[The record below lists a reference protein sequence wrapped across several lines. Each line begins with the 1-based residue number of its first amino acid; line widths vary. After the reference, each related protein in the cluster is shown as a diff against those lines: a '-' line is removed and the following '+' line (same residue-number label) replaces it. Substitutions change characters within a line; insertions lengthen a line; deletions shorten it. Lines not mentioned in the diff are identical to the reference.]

1 MVGSRSEMSALNAN
15 DRTQTDPDVFF
26 LKHYPSLTGDQPFP
40 WQRKLFAE
48 FTDGTPRF
56 RAHCPVP
63 TGLGK
68 TSVIAIW
75 LLALAY
81 RAMNGKLTGFPRR
94 LAYVVNRRTVVD
106 QATTEAEKLRAA
118 LTNKVELRD
127 IADALRQLATEEAD
141 GDSAPVAISTLR
153 GELADNGEWR
163 SDPARPAIVI
173 GTVDMIGSRLL
184 FSAYGR
190 CGFKSK
196 PLHAGLLG
204 QDTLLVHDE
213 AHLEPAF
220 QELLETITT
229 EQARRERFG
238 KDWDKRALRVMA
250 LTATT
255 RAAGPP
261 PEGSNE
267 EAPLFGEGDKS
278 HPEAGKRL
286 NAKKWLH
293 FYPVPDEKHIAGK
306 IVELAITFS
315 DSEKAVLV
323 FVRRLEDV
331 EKVAA
336 DLRKKKAAV
345 QTLTGTLRGFERD
358 RLAKDDPIF
367 ARFLPAK
374 DRRVQAKEGTVYLVC
389 TSAGEVG
396 VNLSADHLVCDL
408 TPLDSMVQR
417 FGRVNR
423 LPENENQEARIEIVH
438 VGKASSSSKAQD
450 DATADAAETESDGA
464 GEGASEPDSTAAEE
478 SKGKKKKPPTPFDL
492 ACQKTLDIL
501 QLQEGRDRK
510 DRAGHNAS
518 PAALNEMLSSLSPEE
533 RDAAFTPLPV
543 IRPATDILFD
553 AWAMT
558 TVRGKLPGRPPPA
571 DYLHGVREWEPPETF
586 VAWRE
591 EVSIVTG
598 ELLESDP
605 PEDLLEDYPLKPHEQ
620 LRDRTDRVF
629 NEHLEPMAKRAPEL
643 PVWLL
648 TRDDDLEVT
657 TLAQLVEGGQ
667 KRLEDATIV
676 LPPAAGGLTGGG
688 MLDGS
693 AAPVEDNSIA
703 YDIADEW
710 RDANGQPRRQRVW
723 GKAYKPPGMRFV
735 RRIDLPAEAGAEDDE
750 EPETRSWFWY
760 AQPRS
765 ADDDGSRVARQAQ
778 ELKIHLDW
786 TGKFACR
793 LAKKLFSDKEQNLA
807 KAVELAARWHD
818 LGKDRRIWQ
827 RSIGN
832 HDVKRILAKSGP
844 GMKPLESLTRYR
856 HEFGSLLDVTKES
869 EFQALDEDAK
879 ALVLHLIAA
888 HHGRARPHFP
898 IEEAFDPERALS
910 GVQEVASQVPQRF
923 GRLQRRYGRWGLAWL
938 ESLVRAADAMAS
950 SAILESGLS
959 DDTEKVQPQERMP

>member
-1 MVGSRSEMSALNAN
+1 MSALNSN
-15 DRTQTDPDVFF
+15 DRNQTDPDVFF
-26 LKHYPSLTGDQPFP
+26 RKHYLSLTGDEPFP

-48 FTDGTPRF
+48 FTEGTPRF

-68 TSVIAIW
+68 TSVLTIW

-118 LTNKVELRD
+118 LTSKVELRD
-127 IADALRQLATEEAD
+127 IADALRQLATEAANEND
-141 GDSAPVAISTLR
+141 APLAISTLR

-173 GTVDMIGSRLL
+173 GTIDMIGSRLL
-184 FSAYGR
+184 FSGYGR

-220 QELLETITT
+220 QKLLETIAT

-255 RAAGPP
+255 RAAGETA
-261 PEGSNE
+261 EGSNE
-267 EAPLFGEGDKS
+267 EIPLFGDEDKD
-278 HPEAGKRL
+278 HREAGKRL
-286 NAKKWLH
+286 NAKKWLDLH
-293 FYPVPDEKHIAGK
+293 PVQDDKHIAGK
-306 IVELAITFS
+306 IVEWAMTYKGFG
-315 DSEKAVLV
+315 KAVLI
-323 FVRRLEDV
+323 FLRRLEDV
-331 EKVAA
+331 EKVAS
-336 DLRKKKAAV
+336 DLRKKNPDAV
-345 QTLTGTLRGFERD
+345 QTLTGTQRGFERD

-374 DRRVQAKEGTVYLVC
+374 DRRVQPKEGTVYLVC

-438 VGKASSSSKAQD
+438 VGKASSFRKAQD
-450 DATADAAETESDGA
+450 GANADAAEAESNGA
-464 GEGASEPDSTAAEE
+464 GEGAGEPDSTAAEE
-478 SKGKKKKPPTPFDL
+478 SKGKKKKPPSAFDL
-492 ACQKTLDIL
+492 ACQKTFDVLRNK
-501 QLQEGRDRK
+501 LQEGRDSK
-510 DRAGHNAS
+510 DRVGRNAS
-518 PAALNEMLSSLSPEE
+518 PAALNEMLNSLSPEE

-543 IRPATDILFD
+543 ILPATDILFD

-558 TVRGKLPGRPPPA
+558 TVRGKLPVRPPVA
-571 DYLHGVREWEPPETF
+571 DYLHGIRAWEPPETY

-605 PEDLLEDYPLKPHEQ
+605 PEELLEDFPLKPHEQ
-620 LRDRTDRVF
+620 LRARTDWVF
-629 NEHLEPMAKRAPEL
+629 EHLKTVAKRAPDF

-648 TRDDDLEVT
+648 SQDDELQT
-657 TLAQLVEGGQ
+657 MTLAQLVEGGQ
-667 KRLEDATIV
+667 KLLEEASVI
-676 LPPAAGGLTGGG
+676 LPPAAGGLTETGT
-688 MLDGS
+688 LDGG
-693 AAPVEDNSIA
+693 AAPVENDVIP

-710 RDANGQPRRQRVW
+710 RDTDGQPRRQRVW
-723 GKAYKPPGMRFV
+723 GEAYRPARMRLV
-735 RRIDLPAEAGAEDDE
+735 RRIDLPAEADVEDEE
-750 EPETRSWFWY
+750 EPEIRSWFWY
-760 AQPRS
+760 ARPRS

-778 ELKIHLDW
+778 GLKIHLESAR
-786 TGKFACR
+786 GFACR
-793 LAKKLFSDKEQNLA
+793 LVKKLFLEESLA
-807 KAVELAARWHD
+807 RAVVLAARWHD
-818 LGKDRRIWQ
+818 LGKNRRIWQ

-832 HDVKRILAKSGP
+832 RGAEILAKSGP
-844 GMKPLESLTRYR
+844 GMKPLETLTRYR
-856 HEFGSLLDVTKES
+856 HEFGSLLDVTKEP
-869 EFQALDEDAK
+869 EFQQLDEDAR

-898 IEEAFDPERALS
+898 IEQAFDPCRALAD
-910 GVQEVASQVPQRF
+910 VQVIADQVPQLF

-950 SAILESGLS
+950 NAIHESYSKS
-959 DDTEKVQPQERMP
+959 DVGKARPQEQVS

>member
-1 MVGSRSEMSALNAN
+1 VSALNTN
-15 DRTQTDPDVFF
+15 DGTQTDPEGFF
-26 LKHYPSLTGDQPFP
+26 LKHYPLLTGNEPFP

-48 FTDGTPRF
+48 FTEGTPRF
-56 RAHCPVP
+56 RSHCPVP

-68 TSVIAIW
+68 TSVLAIW
-75 LLALAY
+75 LLALAF
-81 RAMNGKLTGFPRR
+81 RAMNGDLAGFPRR

-106 QATTEAEKLRAA
+106 QATTEAEKLRTTLTSKMELAA
-118 LTNKVELRD
+118 
-127 IADALRQLATEEAD
+127 IAEALRQLATEKSDENSD
-141 GDSAPVAISTLR
+141 PLAISTLR

-163 SDPARPAIVI
+163 SDPARPAIII

-184 FSAYGR
+184 FSGYGR

-220 QELLETITT
+220 QKLLESIQS
-229 EQARRERFG
+229 EQGRHGRFG
-238 KDWDKRALRVMA
+238 EDWDKRALHVMA

-255 RAAGPP
+255 RAAGETR
-261 PEGSNE
+261 EGSNE
-267 EAPLFGEGDKS
+267 ETRLFGDEDKNHS
-278 HPEAGKRL
+278 EAGKRL

-293 FYPVPDEKHIAGK
+293 FYPVQDEKHIAGK
-306 IVELAITFS
+306 IVERAMDFS
-315 DSEKAVLV
+315 DSGRAVLV
-323 FVRRLEDV
+323 FLRRLEDV

-336 DLRKKKAAV
+336 DLRKKKAEV
-345 QTLTGTLRGFERD
+345 QTLTGTQRGYERD
-358 RLAKDDPIF
+358 RLAKDDEIF

-374 DRRVQAKEGTVYLVC
+374 DRRVQPKEGTVYLVC

-423 LPENENQEARIEIVH
+423 FGDGEARIEMVH

-450 DATADAAETESDGA
+450 DANADAAETESDGA
-464 GEGASEPDSTAAEE
+464 GEAAGEPDSTAAEE
-478 SKGKKKKPPTPFDL
+478 SKGKKKKPPSAFDL
-492 ACQKTLDIL
+492 ACQKTLDVL
-501 QLQEGRDRK
+501 HKLQEGRDNQ
-510 DRAGHNAS
+510 DRAGRVAS
-518 PAALNEMLSSLSPEE
+518 PAAFNEMLNSLSPEE
-533 RDAAFTPLPV
+533 RDAAFTPPPI

-558 TVRGKLPGRPPPA
+558 TARGKLPGRPPVA

-591 EVSIVTG
+591 EVSIVIG
-598 ELLESDP
+598 ELLASNP
-605 PEDLLEDYPLKPHEQ
+605 PEELLEDYPLKPHER

-629 NEHLEPMAKRAPEL
+629 KHLETIAKRSPDL

-648 TRDDDLEVT
+648 NRDDDLEVT
-657 TLAQLVEGGQ
+657 TLTKLVEDGQ
-667 KRLEDATIV
+667 QRLEDATVI
-676 LPPAAGGLTGGG
+676 LPPAAGGLTEGG

-693 AAPVEDNSIA
+693 AAPVEDSPIA

-710 RDANGQPRRQRVW
+710 RDTEGQPRRQRVW
-723 GKAYKPPGMRFV
+723 GEAYKPPGMRLV
-735 RRIDLPAEAGAEDDE
+735 RRIDLIAEAGTEDEE
-750 EPETRSWFWY
+750 EPETSSWFWY
-760 AQPRS
+760 ARPRS
-765 ADDDGSRVARQAQ
+765 ADDDGSRVARREQ
-778 ELKIHLDW
+778 ELTLHLEQVRDY
-786 TGKFACR
+786 AER
-793 LAKKLFSDKEQNLA
+793 LADRLNLEQSLHR
-807 KAVELAARWHD
+807 AVVLAARFHD
-818 LGKDRRIWQ
+818 LGKNRRIWQ

-832 HDVKRILAKSGP
+832 HDANRILAKSGP

-856 HEFGSLLDVTKES
+856 HEFGSLLDVTKEH

-910 GVQEVASQVPQRF
+910 DAQKSCSQVPQRF

-950 SAILESGLS
+950 SAIQESGVRE
-959 DDTEKVQPQERMP
+959 DTERVQPQERTS

>member
-1 MVGSRSEMSALNAN
+1 MTVMDTKNEKRIELIEFFR
-15 DRTQTDPDVFF
+15 DRF
-26 LKHYPSLTGDQPFP
+26 LVLTGDEPFP
-40 WQRKLFAE
+40 WQCKLFAE
-48 FTDGTPRF
+48 FMQETMPRF
-56 RAHCPVP
+56 RACCPVP

-68 TSVIAIW
+68 TSVLAVW
-75 LLALAY
+75 LLALAF
-81 RAMNGKLTGFPRR
+81 RAMNGKLFGFPRR

-106 QATTEAEKLRAA
+106 QATSEAEKLRTA
-118 LTNKVELRD
+118 LTSKMELAA
-127 IADALRQLATEEAD
+127 IAEALRQLATEKSNENSD
-141 GDSAPVAISTLR
+141 PLAISTLR

-184 FSAYGR
+184 FSGYGR

-220 QELLETITT
+220 QKLLESIQS
-229 EQARRERFG
+229 EQGRRGRFG
-238 KDWDKRALRVMA
+238 EDWDKRALHVIA

-255 RAAGPP
+255 RAASETPGGPH
-261 PEGSNE
+261 E
-267 EAPLFGEGDKS
+267 EDSLFGDKDRN

-286 NAKKWLH
+286 NAKKWLA
-293 FYPVPDEKHIAGK
+293 FYAVQDEKHIAGK
-306 IVELAITFS
+306 IVERATDLM
-315 DSEKAVLV
+315 EPGKAVLI
-323 FVRRLEDV
+323 FLRRLEDV

-336 DLRKKKAAV
+336 DLRKKNPDAV
-345 QTLTGTLRGFERD
+345 QTLTGTQRGFERD
-358 RLAKDDPIF
+358 RLAKDNEIF

-374 DRRVQAKEGTVYLVC
+374 DRRVQPKEGTVYLVC

-423 LPENENQEARIEIVH
+423 FGDGEARIEIVH
-438 VGKASSSSKAQD
+438 DAEVSSSSKAQD
-450 DATADAAETESDGA
+450 EANADTAESKSDGTDKGA
-464 GEGASEPDSTAAEE
+464 GEPDSTAAEE
-478 SKGKKKKPPTPFDL
+478 SKSKKKKTPAAFGL
-492 ACQKTLDIL
+492 ACQKTLDVL
-501 QLQEGRDRK
+501 RSKLLKDRDSKGREGR
-510 DRAGHNAS
+510 NAS
-518 PAALNEMLSSLSPEE
+518 PAALNDMLSQLSPEE
-533 RDAAFTPLPV
+533 RDAAFTPPPV

-558 TVRGKLPGRPPPA
+558 TVRGKLPGRPPVA

-591 EVSIVTG
+591 EVSLVTSD
-598 ELLESDP
+598 LLTSNP
-605 PEDLLEDYPLKPHEQ
+605 PEELLEDYPLKPHEQ
-620 LRDRTDRVF
+620 LRDRSDRVF
-629 NEHLEPMAKRAPEL
+629 EHLEQLAKRSPDL

-648 TRDDDLEVT
+648 SRDDDLEVM
-657 TLAQLVEGGQ
+657 TLAQLVEGDQ
-667 KRLEDATIV
+667 KRLEDATII
-676 LPPAAGGLTGGG
+676 LPPSAGGLTERG
-688 MLDGS
+688 MLDGN
-693 AAPVEDNSIA
+693 AGPVKDGSIA

-710 RDANGQPRRQRVW
+710 RDPDGQPRRQRVW
-723 GKAYKPPGMRFV
+723 GETYKPQGMRLV
-735 RRIDLPAEAGAEDDE
+735 RRIDLIAEASAEDEE
-750 EPETRSWFWY
+750 EPETSSWFWY
-760 AQPRS
+760 ARPRS
-765 ADDDGSRVARQAQ
+765 ADDDGSRVARREQ
-778 ELKIHLDW
+778 ELEPHLEQVKD
-786 TGKFACR
+786 FAER
-793 LAKKLFSDKEQNLA
+793 LVKCLNLEQSLRR
-807 KAVELAARWHD
+807 AVILAAHFHD
-818 LGKDRRIWQ
+818 LGKNRRIWQ

-832 HDVKRILAKSGP
+832 HDASRILAKSGP

-856 HEFGSLLDVTKES
+856 HEFGSLLDVGNES

-910 GVQEVASQVPQRF
+910 DVQKVASQVPQRF
-923 GRLQRRYGRWGLAWL
+923 SHLQRRYGRWGLAWL

-950 SAILESGLS
+950 STIQESGVS
-959 DDTEKVQPQERMP
+959 EDTERVQPQERTS

>member
-1 MVGSRSEMSALNAN
+1 MSALNPN
-15 DRTQTDPDVFF
+15 DKTQTNPDVFF
-26 LKHYPSLTGDQPFP
+26 GKHYLPLTGDEPFP

-48 FTDGTPRF
+48 FTEGTPRF

-68 TSVIAIW
+68 TSVLAIW

-81 RAMNGKLTGFPRR
+81 RAMNGKLAGFPRR

-106 QATTEAEKLRAA
+106 QATTEAEKLRAV
-118 LTNKVELRD
+118 LTSKQEVRD
-127 IADALRQLATEEAD
+127 IADALHQLVTEGANES
-141 GDSAPVAISTLR
+141 DSPLAISTLR

-184 FSAYGR
+184 FSGYGR

-220 QELLETITT
+220 QKLLEAIET
-229 EQARRERFG
+229 EQARSARFG
-238 KDWDKRALRVMA
+238 QDWDRRALRVMA

-255 RAAGPP
+255 RAAGET

-267 EAPLFGEGDKS
+267 EAPLFGDEDKN

-286 NAKKWLH
+286 NAKKWLAFH
-293 FYPVPDEKHIAGK
+293 QVHDEKHIAGK
-306 IVELAITFS
+306 IVERATDFKE
-315 DSEKAVLV
+315 SEKAVLV
-323 FVRRLEDV
+323 FLRRLEDV

-336 DLRKKKAAV
+336 DLRKKNATV
-345 QTLTGTLRGFERD
+345 QTLTGTQRGFERD

-374 DRRVQAKEGTVYLVC
+374 DRRVQPKEGTVYLVC

-423 LPENENQEARIEIVH
+423 FGDGEARIEIVH
-438 VGKASSSSKAQD
+438 VGKARSSGAAQN
-450 DATADAAETESDGA
+450 DASAAETKRDDADKEA
-464 GEGASEPDSTAAEE
+464 REPDLAAAEE
-478 SKGKKKKPPTPFDL
+478 SKGKKKKPPSAFDL
-492 ACQKTLDIL
+492 ASQKTFDVLHK
-501 QLQEGRDRK
+501 LQEGRDNQ
-510 DRAGHNAS
+510 DRAGRAAS
-518 PAALNEMLSSLSPEE
+518 PAALNEMLNSLSPEE
-533 RDAAFTPLPV
+533 RDAAFTPPPV

-558 TVRGKLPGRPPPA
+558 TVRGKLPGRPPVA

-605 PEDLLEDYPLKPHEQ
+605 PEELLEDYPLKPHEQ

-676 LPPAAGGLTGGG
+676 LPPAAGGLTESG

-693 AAPVEDNSIA
+693 AAPVEDNPIA

-710 RDANGQPRRQRVW
+710 RDADGQPRRQRVW

-760 AQPRS
+760 ARPRS

-786 TGKFACR
+786 TGKFACG
-793 LAKKLFSDKEQNLA
+793 LAKKLFSGDEQNLA
-807 KAVELAARWHD
+807 EAVELAARWHD

-832 HDVKRILAKSGP
+832 HSANRILAKSGP

-910 GVQEVASQVPQRF
+910 DVQEVASQVPQRF

-950 SAILESGLS
+950 NAIHESGS
-959 DDTEKVQPQERMP
+959 KNDAKKAKTAERVS

>member
-1 MVGSRSEMSALNAN
+1 LNAN
-15 DRTQTDPDVFF
+15 DRTQSDSDVFF
-26 LKHYPSLTGDQPFP
+26 LKHYPSLTGDKPFP

-48 FTDGTPRF
+48 FMEGTPRF

-68 TSVIAIW
+68 TSVLTIW

-81 RAMNGKLTGFPRR
+81 RAMNDKLAKFPRR

-118 LTNKVELRD
+118 LTSKVELHD
-127 IADALRQLATEEAD
+127 IAGALRQLATEELD
-141 GDSAPVAISTLR
+141 KDSDPLAISTLR

-184 FSAYGR
+184 FSGYGR
-190 CGFKSK
+190 CGFKSR

-220 QELLETITT
+220 QKLLESIQS
-229 EQARRERFG
+229 EQKRRERFG
-238 KDWDKRALRVMA
+238 TDWDKRALHVMA

-255 RAAGPP
+255 RAAGETPGGP
-261 PEGSNE
+261 HE
-267 EAPLFGEGDKS
+267 EDSLFADEDRN

-286 NAKKWLH
+286 NAKKWLAFH
-293 FYPVPDEKHIAGK
+293 PVQDEKHIAEK
-306 IVELAITFS
+306 IVERSMTFS
-315 DSEKAVLV
+315 DSGKAVLV
-323 FVRRLEDV
+323 FLRRLEDV

-336 DLRKKKAAV
+336 DLRKKNPDAV
-345 QTLTGTLRGFERD
+345 QTLSGTLRGFERD
-358 RLAKDDPIF
+358 RLAKDDEIF
-367 ARFLPAK
+367 ARFLPVK
-374 DRRVQAKEGTVYLVC
+374 DRRVQPKEGTVYLVC

-423 LPENENQEARIEIVH
+423 FGDGEARIELVH
-438 VGKASSSSKAQD
+438 VGKVSSSSKAQD
-450 DATADAAETESDGA
+450 EANAGEAETESDGA
-464 GEGASEPDSTAAEE
+464 GEGAGEPDSTAAGE
-478 SKGKKKKPPTPFDL
+478 SKGKKKKPPSAFDL
-492 ACQKTLDIL
+492 ACRKTLDVLKHRL
-501 QLQEGRDRK
+501 QKDRDSK
-510 DRAGHNAS
+510 DRAGRNAS
-518 PAALNEMLSSLSPEE
+518 PAALSEMLSHLSPEE
-533 RDAAFTPLPV
+533 RDAAFTPPPV
-543 IRPATDILFD
+543 IQPATDILFD

-558 TVRGKLPGRPPPA
+558 TVRGKLPGRPPVA
-571 DYLHGVREWEPPETF
+571 DYLHGVREWEPPETY

-598 ELLESDP
+598 ELLESAP
-605 PEDLLEDYPLKPHEQ
+605 PEELLEDYPLKPHEL

-629 NEHLEPMAKRAPEL
+629 KHLETISKRAPDL

-648 TRDDDLEVT
+648 SRDDDLEVT
-657 TLAQLVEGGQ
+657 TLARLVEDGQ
-667 KRLEDATIV
+667 KRLEGATII
-676 LPPAAGGLTGGG
+676 LPPAAGGLTESG
-688 MLDGS
+688 MLDGN
-693 AAPVEDNSIA
+693 AGPVEDSSIA

-710 RDANGQPRRQRVW
+710 RDTEGQPRRQRVW
-723 GKAYKPPGMRFV
+723 GEAYKPPGMRLV
-735 RRIDLPAEAGAEDDE
+735 RRIDLPAEAGAEDE
-750 EPETRSWFWY
+750 LEPEISSWFWY
-760 AQPRS
+760 TRPRS

-778 ELKIHLDW
+778 ELEIHLDW

-793 LAKKLFSDKEQNLA
+793 LTKKLFSDNERNLA

-818 LGKDRRIWQ
+818 LGKNRRIWQ

-832 HDVKRILAKSGP
+832 HDVNRILAKSGP
-844 GMKPLESLTRYR
+844 GMKPLENLTRYR
-856 HEFGSLLDVTKES
+856 HEFGSLLDITKVT

-898 IEEAFDPERALS
+898 IEEAFDPGRALS
-910 GVQEVASQVPQRF
+910 DVQKVASQVPQRF

-950 SAILESGLS
+950 SAIQESGMS
-959 DDTEKVQPQERMP
+959 EDTESVQSQERTS